1 MSTHEPHRLTTDE
14 ERAELLGLARRAI
27 REAITTG
34 EALDYETG
42 NPHLLR
48 PAAVFVT
55 LRGAPYYYALEG
67 DLRGCVGRTEA
78 DAPLHLAVQDAAV
91 KAATIDPRFY
101 PVTPDELDELSIE
114 ISILS
119 PMRPIAHYGEIEIGR
134 DGLLIIGH
142 HRRGL
147 LLPEVPAHFG
157 WDVREFVR
165 QLCRKASLPDD
176 TWPGQAQLLAFTTE
190 SFTAPGHINSPG
202 ADGR

>member
-55 LRGAPYYYALEG
+55 LRSAPHYYEPEG
-67 DLRGCVGRTEA
+67 ELRGCVGRTEA
-78 DAPLHLAVQDAAV
+78 DAPLYLAVQDAAI

-101 PVTPDELDELSIE
+101 PVPPDELDGLSIE

-119 PMRPIAHYGEIEIGR
+119 PMRPIDHYSDIEVGR

-147 LLPEVPAHFG
+147 LLPEVPGHFG

-176 TWPGQAQLLAFTTE
+176 AWPGRAQLLAFTTE
-190 SFTAPGHINSPG
+190 SFTAPGQ
-202 ADGR
+202 ADRSGVER

>member
-1 MSTHEPHRLTTDE
+1 MNTHEPHRLTTDE

-27 REAITTG
+27 REAIATG
-34 EALDYETG
+34 DPLAYETD
-42 NPHLLR
+42 NPYFLK

-55 LRGAPYYYALEG
+55 LRSAPYYYEPEG
-67 DLRGCVGRTEA
+67 ELRGCVGRTDA
-78 DAPLHLAVQDAAV
+78 DAPLYLAVQDAAI

-101 PVTPDELDELSIE
+101 PVTPDELDGLSIE

-119 PMRPIAHYGEIEIGR
+119 PMRPIEHYRDIEVGR

-147 LLPEVPAHFG
+147 LLPEVPTHFG

-176 TWPGQAQLLAFTTE
+176 AWPGRAQLLAFTTE
-190 SFTAPGHINSPG
+190 SFTAPSRSDHSN
-202 ADGR
+202 AEH

>member
-1 MSTHEPHRLTTDE
+1 MNAHEPHHLTTAE
-14 ERAELLGLARRAI
+14 ERAELLSLARRTI
-27 REAITTG
+27 RAAITTG
-34 EALDYETG
+34 ETPDYQTDS
-42 NPHLLR
+42 PHLLR

-55 LRGAPYYYALEG
+55 LRGAPHDYEPEG
-67 DLRGCVGRTEA
+67 ELRGCVGRTEA
-78 DAPLHLAVQDAAV
+78 DEPLYLAVQDAAV

-101 PVTPDELDELSIE
+101 PVTPGELDGLSIE

-119 PMRPIAHYGEIEIGR
+119 PMRPIKHYSDIEVGR

-176 TWPGQAQLLAFTTE
+176 AWPGQTQLLTFTTE
-190 SFTAPGHINSPG
+190 SFTAPGQSDHTS
-202 ADGR
+202 AER